1 MTGGALD
8 QPTHEISRDMGAL
21 LARGEP
27 GTAIQAVWRIRAWHD
42 AMRTLSAIAEA
53 QVMQACWVIRREHSD
68 RGDFD
73 AFCAAQGLAPIMGA
87 PQAWLM
93 AETWDVARRQR
104 PLREL
109 AADRPTDAIAF
120 VRGFVEAGH
129 EEDLRE
135 LDEDDQR
142 VVEILAAPPRARRSK
157 IRALLESHQERL
169 DLEPPEPPP
178 PPPPPDVSGELE
190 ARVGDLQD
198 VVRSLD
204 RLADVIPELLLR
216 DAGNR
221 ARRERIPLFTDLG
234 IGSLERIASAAG
246 EAGGCF
252 AGGD

>member
-178 PPPPPDVSGELE
+178 PPPPPTCRASSRRGWGSSRTRCGPSTGSPRPSPSSSCATRGIARGASGS
-190 ARVGDLQD
+190 
-198 VVRSLD
+198 RS
-204 RLADVIPELLLR
+204 I
-216 DAGNR
+216 
-221 ARRERIPLFTDLG
+221 TDLG

-246 EAGGCF
+246 EAAERF
-252 AGGD
+252 AAG